1 MLWCIM
7 FDPAGTAKHIWSF
20 PTANLHIYES
30 NSAYPES
37 SLRNI
42 EIKTLGN
49 DSLSNVPKSL
59 FC

>member
-1 MLWCIM
+1 M

-49 DSLSNVPKSL
+49 DSLSNVPKSF